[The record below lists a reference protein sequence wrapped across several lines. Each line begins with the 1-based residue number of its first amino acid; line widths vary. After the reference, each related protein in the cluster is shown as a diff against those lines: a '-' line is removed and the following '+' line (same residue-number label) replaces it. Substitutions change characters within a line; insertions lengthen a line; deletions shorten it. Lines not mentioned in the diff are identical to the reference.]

1 MRTAVNA
8 NAVKVLTK
16 LEAFVNRVLG
26 PRLAALAKATLL
38 SEIKRATARG
48 AAAFTRMARNRIK
61 TPLQRGLPIA
71 LATTMSAIAFA
82 TTLAKLSSESED
94 SVRS

>member
-1 MRTAVNA
+1 MRTAV

-38 SEIKRATARG
+38 GEIKRATARG
-48 AAAFTRMARNRIK
+48 AAAFTRMVFNRIN

-71 LATTMSAIAFA
+71 LATTISAIAFA
-82 TTLAKLSSESED
+82 TTLAKLFSESED